1 MDWESPFAF
10 NHYFR
15 CLIPFSSSLYLENTS
30 RRGTVFVEASFTEA
44 YELHVDA
51 IYRFILRLLGNP
63 TDAEDMTAE
72 TFLRAYQGWS
82 ELFNPTSVRAWLF
95 RIAYNGCIDLM
106 RQRQR
111 YRTIPLDI
119 TAVDEM
125 TQTFTN
131 LATLTETPLKG
142 LIRSESAEFLQAALL
157 QLRPIDRTVLVLGEL
172 EDTPNREIAEIV
184 QRSETAVKSLRQRAR
199 KALHDEVLRLLRQR
213 NTSLKDLL

>member
-1 MDWESPFAF
+1 M
-10 NHYFR
+10 
-15 CLIPFSSSLYLENTS
+15 
-30 RRGTVFVEASFTEA
+30 EASFTEV

-82 ELFNPTSVRAWLF
+82 ELLDPASVRAWLF

-111 YRTIPLDI
+111 YRAISLDA
-119 TAVDEM
+119 TVVDEM
-125 TQTFTN
+125 TQAFISQ
-131 LATLTETPLKG
+131 ATSTETPLKQ
-142 LIRSESAEFLQAALL
+142 LIRSESAEFLQEALL

-172 EDTPNREIAEIV
+172 EDTSNREIAEIV

-199 KALHDEVLRLLRQR
+199 KALRDVVLRLLKQR
-213 NTSLKDLL
+213 NTSLKDLF

>member
-1 MDWESPFAF
+1 M
-10 NHYFR
+10 
-15 CLIPFSSSLYLENTS
+15 
-30 RRGTVFVEASFTEA
+30 EASFTEA
-44 YELHVDA
+44 YELHADA

-82 ELFNPTSVRAWLF
+82 ELLEPASVRAWLF

-111 YRTIPLDI
+111 HQTIPLD
-119 TAVDEM
+119 TTVVDEM
-125 TQTFTN
+125 TQAFSIPV
-131 LATLTETPLKG
+131 ASTESPLKQ
-142 LIRSESAEFLQAALL
+142 LIRSESAEFLQEALL

-172 EDTPNREIAEIV
+172 EDTPNREIAKIV

-199 KALHDEVLRLLRQR
+199 KALRDEVLRLLKQR
-213 NTSLKDLL
+213 DTSLKDLF

>member
-1 MDWESPFAF
+1 
-10 NHYFR
+10 
-15 CLIPFSSSLYLENTS
+15 
-30 RRGTVFVEASFTEA
+30 VEASFTEA

-82 ELFNPTSVRAWLF
+82 ELLEPASVRAWLF

-111 YRTIPLDI
+111 HQTIPLD
-119 TAVDEM
+119 TTVVDEM
-125 TQTFTN
+125 TQAFSIPV
-131 LATLTETPLKG
+131 ASTESPLKQ
-142 LIRSESAEFLQAALL
+142 LIRSESAEFLQEALL

-172 EDTPNREIAEIV
+172 EGTPNREIAKIV

-199 KALHDEVLRLLRQR
+199 KALRDEVLRLLKQR
-213 NTSLKDLL
+213 DTSLKDLF

>member
-1 MDWESPFAF
+1 M
-10 NHYFR
+10 
-15 CLIPFSSSLYLENTS
+15 
-30 RRGTVFVEASFTEA
+30 EASFTET

-63 TDAEDMTAE
+63 TDAEDMTGE

-82 ELFNPTSVRAWLF
+82 ELLDPASVRAWLF

-111 YRTIPLDI
+111 YRAIPLDT

-125 TQTFTN
+125 TQTFTSPV
-131 LATLTETPLKG
+131 ASTETPLKG
-142 LIRSESAEFLQAALL
+142 LIRSESAEFLQEALL

-199 KALHDEVLRLLRQR
+199 KALRDEVLRLLKRR
-213 NTSLKDLL
+213 NTSLKDLF

>member
-1 MDWESPFAF
+1 M
-10 NHYFR
+10 
-15 CLIPFSSSLYLENTS
+15 
-30 RRGTVFVEASFTEA
+30 EASFTEA

-82 ELFNPTSVRAWLF
+82 ELLDLASVRAWLF
-95 RIAYNGCIDLM
+95 RIAYNGCIDLI

-111 YRTIPLDI
+111 YRAIPLD
-119 TAVDEM
+119 TTPVDEM
-125 TQTFTN
+125 TQAFTS
-131 LATLTETPLKG
+131 LATSTETPLNG
-142 LIRSESAEFLQAALL
+142 LIRSESAAFLQEALL

-184 QRSETAVKSLRQRAR
+184 QRSEIAVKSLRQRAR
-199 KALHDEVLRLLRQR
+199 KTLHDEVLRLLKQR